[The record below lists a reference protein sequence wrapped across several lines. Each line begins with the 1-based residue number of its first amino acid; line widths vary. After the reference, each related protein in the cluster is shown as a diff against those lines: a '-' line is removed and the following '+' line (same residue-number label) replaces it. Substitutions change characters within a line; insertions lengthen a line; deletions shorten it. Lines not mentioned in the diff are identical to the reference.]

1 MARNRK
7 FVEHIHSNVP
17 NKQPKPEVIELGELA
32 VNTAPG
38 KEFISLK
45 NSSNEVIRLSSDEQL
60 VTWME
65 KKTVMPYSGTV
76 ENIHLDTNRSNIE
89 LKFNQVA
96 APNTNFNEK
105 VNGALDIDGN
115 EVNPSSDSGKTNGA
129 GIAIDTSVFALTGGN
144 PTFSSITTSCGAEL
158 RGTTEILGADG
169 ECGSELNVEVN
180 NVTIQSTGGTTCISS
195 ETDASLYGAE
205 NTKVGISCDDEVSEK
220 TYVKGESVVVDATD
234 GKLGITAK
242 EDIITSSEGSIIV
255 TADDNACVNAG
266 DATTIYGQNSTNIGV
281 NCSGNDESLST
292 NIYGED
298 IDVIGGSVDIES
310 TASTVCVKANTNAS
324 LFGNAKTL
332 VGVSCNG
339 DMTNEVTVS
348 GGTININ
355 STGNTNVKVN
365 NFNITGDTIIDGTLD
380 PKSGL
385 SKTLKWEYGKDVRN
399 ASSGKTNFSGD
410 TTINLPNSVSGLNR
424 STLTIKQTGLPDVVY
439 DPGSANT
446 EVTINIPTAECGEIK
461 VNYLSGNT
469 FTQRCSESRI
479 AIDTCSTSGTVYIPT
494 TVKALG
500 RKSLALYNGSFD
512 ESKRLFKYDPG
523 DLEGC
528 LDEMDVIIPIPTCV
542 SVLDRTKLIINAV
555 PGNCDTNFGG
565 EYDPGKDCANSA
577 HTINVPL
584 FNEELKVSVSGTVNG
599 TAGELQSGTY
609 KPCSGGTIGL
619 SAGTLHI
626 GDKEYNPFNGSGA
639 TIDLSAYTL
648 TLSGHNDSS
657 CSGKT
662 IEYNPFV
669 SASTAVFGGIQF
681 KNYDGTPAGTYCPID
696 GTSGVTI
703 TFPKGGVEPTAQTL
717 TISSCTNTKT
727 YNPLSDTTSTEVK
740 LGRIKFYSGNT
751 DQSNFI
757 GEYCPL
763 SGTGEMVTTIVVPSG
778 GTAPQPINLQKLNIS
793 AVSATSAGVSGNDY
807 NPSGTSTDPH
817 NITISAASLTFSGKT
832 IYNPFSNNNVDLI
845 LPKLTLNVT
854 EGGTGGTYNP
864 NSNTDQTINIP
875 AGGGGGTYY
884 YYTAAHVHYGQDHVL
899 GCSAGT
905 EDFNTGTSQAG
916 PVDIY
921 IPTSVSALG
930 RNTLEITLNGSSIPS
945 SGGVYDPG
953 SGCSSSKTIN
963 ISAGTLTISGG
974 CGNGS
979 NSYAYNP
986 FSGNSAITLQSLELY
1001 NGDSLIG
1008 TYCPLSGNG
1017 PIKIEIPLCDK
1028 IDCDNDGCVLID
1040 ADLCVNGDVT
1050 ADAFYASSDKRLKE
1064 NICSISEEDLEKAS
1078 KVELKS
1084 FNFSGGF
1091 DTEKKYGVIAQQV
1104 KEAGLD
1110 NLVSGKEEKG
1120 HYMSVDYT
1128 SLLILKIAELENKIN
1143 ALSEEIKEL
1152 KKQ

>member
-220 TYVKGESVVVDATD
+220 TYVKGESVVIDATD

-310 TASTVCVKANTNAS
+310 TASTICVKANTNAS

-339 DMTNEVTVS
+339 DITNEVTVS

-385 SKTLKWEYGKDVRN
+385 SKTLKWEYGKDVKN
-399 ASSGKTNFSGD
+399 ASSGKTNFSDGA
-410 TTINLPNSVSGLNR
+410 TINLPNSVSGLNR

-439 DPGSANT
+439 DPGSADT
-446 EVTINIPTAECGEIK
+446 AVTINIPTAECGEIT
-461 VNYLSGNT
+461 VNYLSGNG
-469 FTQRCSESRI
+469 FTQRCANISGI
-479 AIDTCSTSGTVYIPT
+479 TVDTCSTSGTVNIPT

-500 RKSLALYNGSFD
+500 RKSLVLYNGSFD
-512 ESKRLFKYDPG
+512 ESKKLFKYDPG
-523 DLEGC
+523 DMEGC
-528 LDEMDVIIPIPTCV
+528 LDEMDVILPIPNCV
-542 SVLDRTKLIINAV
+542 NDLSRTKLIINAV
-555 PGNCDTNFGG
+555 SGNCSTNFGG

-599 TAGELQSGTY
+599 TASELQSGTY

-669 SASTAVFGGIQF
+669 SASTAVFGGIKF
-681 KNYDGTPAGTYCPID
+681 LNHDGTDAGTYCPID
-696 GTSGVTI
+696 GTSGVTV
-703 TFPKGGVEPTAQTL
+703 TFPEGGVEPIAREL
-717 TISSCTNTKT
+717 TISGTSGSTFSISGNPYMPLGAGGAENITISAANLTIGDKS
-727 YNPLSDTTSTEVK
+727 YNPFIGSGENISISSLTFSGAGACNNYKKEYNPFVSGETITFGGIQFKYHDGGDAGTYCPIDGTSGITVTFPEGGIEPTPRELTIAIASGSTANV
-740 LGRIKFYSGNT
+740 GGNT
-751 DQSNFI
+751 YKPLGVGG
-757 GEYCPL
+757 GE
-763 SGTGEMVTTIVVPSG
+763 T
-778 GTAPQPINLQKLNIS
+778 
-793 AVSATSAGVSGNDY
+793 
-807 NPSGTSTDPH
+807 
-817 NITISAASLTFSGKT
+817 ITISAASLSIGDNFV
-832 IYNPFSNNNVDLI
+832 YNPFISSGKVSADT
-845 LPKLTLNVT
+845 LTLS
-854 EGGTGGTYNP
+854 GTCATK
-864 NSNTDQTINIP
+864 
-875 AGGGGGTYY
+875 
-884 YYTAAHVHYGQDHVL
+884 
-899 GCSAGT
+899 
-905 EDFNTGTSQAG
+905 E
-916 PVDIY
+916 
-921 IPTSVSALG
+921 
-930 RNTLEITLNGSSIPS
+930 
-945 SGGVYDPG
+945 
-953 SGCSSSKTIN
+953 
-963 ISAGTLTISGG
+963 
-974 CGNGS
+974 
-979 NSYAYNP
+979 YNP
-986 FSGNSAITLQSLELY
+986 FSGNNTIIQFGSIQFTGAVNE
-1001 NGDSLIG
+1001 
-1008 TYCPLSGNG
+1008 TYCPLSGGTLIINIPEG
-1017 PIKIEIPLCDK
+1017 GDSCSKIICGDDD
-1028 IDCDNDGCVLID
+1028 DCVTITTG
-1040 ADLCVNGDVT
+1040 LCVSGDVT
-1050 ADAFYASSDKRLKE
+1050 ANAFYTSSDKRLKE

>member
-446 EVTINIPTAECGEIK
+446 AVTINIPTAECGEIK

-469 FTQRCSESRI
+469 FTQRCSESGI
-479 AIDTCSTSGTVYIPT
+479 TIDTCSTSGTVNIPT

-528 LDEMDVIIPIPTCV
+528 LDEMDVILPIPTCV

-648 TLSGHNDSS
+648 T
-657 CSGKT
+657 
-662 IEYNPFV
+662 
-669 SASTAVFGGIQF
+669 
-681 KNYDGTPAGTYCPID
+681 
-696 GTSGVTI
+696 
-703 TFPKGGVEPTAQTL
+703 
-717 TISSCTNTKT
+717 ISSCTDTKT
-727 YNPLSDTTSTEVK
+727 YNPLSDSAPTEVK
-740 LGRIKFYSGNT
+740 LGKIEFYSGNT
-751 DQSNFI
+751 DPSNHI
-757 GEYCPL
+757 GTYCPL

-793 AVSATSAGVSGNDY
+793 AVSATSAGVGGNNYD
-807 NPSGTSTDPH
+807 PSDTTGTDPH
-817 NITISAASLTFSGKT
+817 NITISAASLTIGNKTYNPFISGESVTKLSQFENDLTTYNLTLSGTSYCSGKT
-832 IYNPFSNNNVDLI
+832 INYNPFVSASTAVFGGIRFYDASDGSTI
-845 LPKLTLNVT
+845 KEYCPISGGTVEVPISTGSEPPTTFKTLNFSVASGST
-854 EGGTGGTYNP
+854 PGVDKDTYNP
-864 NSNTDQTINIP
+864 
-875 AGGGGGTYY
+875 AGAGSVDVAIS
-884 YYTAAHVHYGQDHVL
+884 AASLSIGDNFVYNPFISSGK
-899 GCSAGT
+899 
-905 EDFNTGTSQAG
+905 
-916 PVDIY
+916 
-921 IPTSVSALG
+921 VSA
-930 RNTLEITLNGSSIPS
+930 
-945 SGGVYDPG
+945 D
-953 SGCSSSKTIN
+953 
-963 ISAGTLTISGG
+963 TLTLSGT
-974 CGNGS
+974 C
-979 NSYAYNP
+979 ATKEYNP
-986 FSGNSAITLQSLELY
+986 FSGNNNTIQFGSILFTGAVNE
-1001 NGDSLIG
+1001 
-1008 TYCPLSGNG
+1008 TYCPLSGG
-1017 PIKIEIPLCDK
+1017 TLTIEIPEGGDSCGK
-1028 IDCDNDGCVLID
+1028 IICGDDDDCVSITTG
-1040 ADLCVNGDVT
+1040 LCVNGDVT